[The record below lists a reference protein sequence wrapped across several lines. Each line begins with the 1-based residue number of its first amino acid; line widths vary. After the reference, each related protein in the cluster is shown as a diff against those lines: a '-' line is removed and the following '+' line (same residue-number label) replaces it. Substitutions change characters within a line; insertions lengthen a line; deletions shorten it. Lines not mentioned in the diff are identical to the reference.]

1 MEKTLKKIEQPNTRE
16 LEVQAGG
23 MNLEMLIA
31 KAIDKGASVETME
44 KFLAMRRE
52 LKAEWAKEQFDNDMS
67 SFQGECPVIEKR
79 KEGGK
84 TNSGQVAYKYAPL
97 DSIVSQVKEIIKKY
111 GFSYAIK
118 IEINSEKKLV
128 KAICI
133 VKHRAGHSESS
144 ELEVP
149 LGTKTQVMSDSQVV
163 AAASTFAKRYAF
175 CNAFGIM
182 TGDDDNEKALK
193 SITVE
198 EIDIVEYQIMM
209 EGVDDLD
216 SLKKMWLS
224 FPPKAQTNRV
234 LLGLKNALKQKFA
247 KSNATIQ
254 E

>member
-1 MEKTLKKIEQPNTRE
+1 MEKQIKKIEPQESQE
-16 LEVQAGG
+16 LSVASGG
-23 MNLEMLIA
+23 MNIEMLIA

-52 LKAEWAKEQFDNDMS
+52 LKAEWAKEQFDADMS
-67 SFQGECPVIEKR
+67 TFQGECPIIEK
-79 KEGGK
+79 KKDGGK
-84 TNSGQVAYKYAPL
+84 TNSGQVAYKYAPI
-97 DSIVSQVKEIIKKY
+97 DAIVSQTKELIGKH

-118 IEINSEKKLV
+118 TEIDNDKKLV

-182 TGDDDNEKALK
+182 TGDEDKEQALK
-193 SITVE
+193 IEGVADV
-198 EIDIVEYQIMM
+198 DISEYQIML
-209 EGVDDLD
+209 ESAGSTDE
-216 SLKKMWLS
+216 LKTMYFS
-224 FPPKAQTNRV
+224 FPVKIQTNKT
-234 LLGLKNALKQKFA
+234 LIKLKDEMKANFA
-247 KSNATIQ
+247 KQGI
-254 E
+254 